1 MAIYKTLE
9 AKPAPLNSLGATA
22 WIRENLFSSVTSSV
36 LTLISLYLLYMILP
50 PLLNWMVFDATW
62 SGTKE
67 QITNE
72 GARWIYIYEKFD
84 QYIYGFYPDHLY
96 WRPNLILGLFVISI
110 IAFKKLKDTKIR
122 ALIIISF
129 PIIAFILLHGGLGLE
144 VVPTSKWGGLLLTI
158 VVASVGI
165 VASFPIGIMFALGRQ
180 SNMPIIK
187 TLSIIYIEFIRGVPL
202 ITLLFMASVI
212 LPLFFPEGMDFD
224 KLLRALIGVTLF
236 QSAYIAEVVRGGLQ
250 AIPKSQYEAA
260 DSMGLSYWQTM
271 GLVILPQALKISIPN
286 IVGSFVA
293 LFKDTTLIL
302 IIGLFDVLAMV
313 NLTTSDPNWLGFETE
328 GYVFVTMI
336 YWAICFSMSK
346 YAQSVEQKFNTNHK

>member
-1 MAIYKTLE
+1 MAIYNTIQ
-9 AKPAPLNSLGATA
+9 AKPSPSNKKGLSA
-22 WIRENLFSSVTSSV
+22 WIQENLFSSLTSSL
-36 LTLISLYLLYMILP
+36 LTLISLYLLYLILP
-50 PLLNWMVFDATW
+50 PILNWMVFDATW

-67 QITNE
+67 EITGE
-72 GARWIYIYEKFD
+72 GARWIFIYEKFY
-84 QYIYGFYPDHLY
+84 QFMYGFYPENLY
-96 WRPNLILGLFVISI
+96 WRPNLILVLFVASI
-110 IAFKKLKDTKIR
+110 FVFRKLQDTKLKI
-122 ALIIISF
+122 AILVSF

-165 VASFPIGIMFALGRQ
+165 VVSFPIGILFALGRQ

-224 KLLRALIGVTLF
+224 KLLRALIGVTMF
-236 QSAYIAEVVRGGLQ
+236 QAAYIAEVVRGGLQ

-260 DSMGLSYWQTM
+260 DSMGLSYWQAM

-313 NLTTSDPNWLGFETE
+313 TLTTSDPEWLGFETE

-336 YWAICFSMSK
+336 YWIICFSMSK
-346 YAQSVEQKFNTNHK
+346 YAQSVEKRFDTNHK